1 MKTEYLLVDFDKIV
15 KYDFTSNEKI
25 NMEELL
31 STSNLPEEYKK
42 FVLCHHRGFNVNF
55 YGTIQLG
62 DSHNIRFFEF
72 LSNHPFNLDFDRKK
86 NKMTFFSSTFGGY
99 LIILDPRVKG
109 LKQISEEQVVN
120 FYKTLQDNN
129 LFESY
134 TNFIYTVFTNAYDK
148 SYPPIS
154 KKLSLYREK
163 TK

>member
-62 DSHNIRFFEF
+62 DSHNIRFFEL
-72 LSNHPFNLDFDRKK
+72 LSNHPFNSNFDKK
-86 NKMTFFSSTFGGY
+86 NKNRSFYSSTFGGY
-99 LIILDPRVKG
+99 L
-109 LKQISEEQVVN
+109 QIPKMYKNFEIVSEEKVIN

-129 LFESY
+129 LFEEY
-134 TNFIYTVFTNAYDK
+134 ANFIYTIFTNAYDK
-148 SYPPIS
+148 SYPPIP

-163 TK
+163 VK